1 MTLGELWQEFG
12 AHHADLPLVVS
23 VNGEEAVPIRGGI
36 DFTTD
41 DGEKVLYLTNME
53 GGIDYVKEAD

>member
-23 VNGEEAVPIRGGI
+23 INGEEAVPVRGAT
-36 DFTTD
+36 DFEGN
-41 DGEKVLYLTNME
+41 DGRPVLYLTNME
-53 GGIDYVKEAD
+53 GE